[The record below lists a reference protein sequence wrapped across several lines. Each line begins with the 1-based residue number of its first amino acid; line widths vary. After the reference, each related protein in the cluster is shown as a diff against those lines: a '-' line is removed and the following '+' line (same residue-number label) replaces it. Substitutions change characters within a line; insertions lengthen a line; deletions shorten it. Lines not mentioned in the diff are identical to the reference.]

1 MSDQIDLEPAVGLLS
16 SREQEILEQVAMGEL
31 AKQVARSLVISPRT
45 VERHVENI
53 RQEEA
58 GTKHAALD
66 YPRIFN
72 RSLEASL
79 R

>member
-53 RQEEA
+53 RQKMQA
-58 GTKHAALD
+58 RNTPHLITRAFSIGALR
-66 YPRIFN
+66 P
-72 RSLEASL
+72 A
-79 R
+79 